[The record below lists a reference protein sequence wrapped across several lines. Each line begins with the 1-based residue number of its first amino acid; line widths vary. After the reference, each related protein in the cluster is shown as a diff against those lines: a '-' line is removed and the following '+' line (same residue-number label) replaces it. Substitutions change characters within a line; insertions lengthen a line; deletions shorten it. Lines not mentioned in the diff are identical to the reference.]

1 MLVYSDR
8 YCFAV
13 IKKLQKIR
21 KIGIEKSIIAL
32 KIVILC
38 I

>member
-1 MLVYSDR
+1 MLNSDR

-13 IKKLQKIR
+13 IKILQKNR